1 MRNVLLVFVLT
12 AAPLAAGAQSFS
24 RSDQIGIGNHSSI
37 SQTGLNVASSAQ
49 IGIGNRATISQNG
62 TGNAAAVAQ
71 IGSGLSRDVT
81 QDGSMNGYGSFQR
94 SHDSVS
100 VSSSRTGG
108 NADVSVTF
116 DFDID

>member
-1 MRNVLLVFVLT
+1 MRNVLLAVILT
-12 AAPLAAGAQSFS
+12 AVPISAGAQSVS
-24 RSDQIGIGNHSSI
+24 RSDQIGIGNNSSI
-37 SQTGLNVASSAQ
+37 SQTGRNFAMSGQVGNQ
-49 IGIGNRATISQNG
+49 NRATISQNG

-71 IGSGLSRDVT
+71 VGSGLSRDVV
-81 QDGSMNGYGSFQR
+81 QDGSKMGYGSFQR

-108 NADVSVTF
+108 NPDVSVTF